1 MATVQTHGNEFLNVE
16 EPKLEPP
23 FLPFFSLKYKY
34 IYIYAW
40 WLSNGHIL
48 LYFRPWTREADRWI
62 PLPHYTLATRFNFLQ
77 LMMRSVMSACCHLV

>member
-48 LYFRPWTREADRWI
+48 LYFR
-62 PLPHYTLATRFNFLQ
+62 
-77 LMMRSVMSACCHLV
+77 S